1 MPLSANQQWEEVLDP
16 AKGWFQ
22 ASALDYAA
30 DLAAAVTIR
39 VPAGAVM
46 HLDSSGNFVLGV
58 ASRQMAIFALQ
69 ASDSPDVSISGTTSA
84 GRFVSQSILPSGRR
98 MSGLVATGGYEIKT
112 TCFDTT
118 KTYAPNELLTAATGN
133 TAGRSGVLCNDAAGA
148 GVSGTGPVLPYL
160 VVPSCGVVSSGAAL
174 DEWGV
179 SKLAFWP
186 IYLPV

>member
-1 MPLSANQQWEEVLDP
+1 MPLSANQQWEEILDP

-30 DLAAAVTIR
+30 DLSASVTIR
-39 VPAGAVM
+39 VPFGAVM
-46 HLDSSGNFVLGV
+46 HLDAIGQFQLGV
-58 ASRQMAIFALQ
+58 ATRQMAIFALQ
-69 ASDSPDVSISGTTSA
+69 ASDSPDVYIPGQTSA
-84 GRFVSQSILPSGRR
+84 GRFVSQNILPSGSR

-133 TAGRSGVLCNDAAGA
+133 VAGRSGVLCNDAAGA
-148 GVSGTGPVLPYL
+148 GVPGTGPVLPY
-160 VVPSCGVVSSGAAL
+160 VAVPTCGVVSSGAAI

-186 IYLPV
+186 VYLPV